1 MTAKLIDGKAIALEL
16 REKIGVEVEARKAAG
31 KAIPGL
37 ATVLV
42 GSDPASAMYV
52 KMKQRACDK
61 AGIKAFHID
70 LPADI
75 SQEDLETKVAEL
87 NANEEVHGILVQ
99 LPLPDHLDEEVI
111 LKAIDVKKDVDGFHP
126 LNIGSLA
133 QKGRTPTFLPATPAG
148 VIYLLEYIGTELSGA
163 NAVVLGRSNIVGMP
177 VALLLV
183 ERNCTVT
190 ICHSRTKDME
200 SYIKNADVL
209 VTAVGRPEM
218 VPGSWI
224 KPGAVIIDVATVKV
238 DDPTAKKGYV
248 WKGDVNYEE
257 AKEVASAMTPVP
269 GGVGPMTIAMLLQN
283 TLKAA
288 ELVD

>member
-31 KAIPGL
+31 KSIPGL

-87 NANEEVHGILVQ
+87 NADEEVHGILVQ